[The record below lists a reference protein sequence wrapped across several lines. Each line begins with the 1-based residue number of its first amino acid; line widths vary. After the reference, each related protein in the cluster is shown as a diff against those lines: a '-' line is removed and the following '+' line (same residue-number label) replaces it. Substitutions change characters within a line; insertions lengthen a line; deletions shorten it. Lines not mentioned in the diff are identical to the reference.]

1 MTQIEKYNYLLPE
14 ILIAKTPAN
23 PRDASRL
30 LVFETEKNNICHK
43 SFSDLSDF
51 LKPGDLVV
59 TNNSKVMPARL
70 IGKKATGGRVEIL
83 LLNQAGDSWQ
93 VLVGGKTKTGDEIKF
108 SQDLSAK
115 IISKNGKE
123 AEVLF
128 NIFGNDF
135 WLEIDKIGMTPIPP
149 YIKNSQ
155 LSESKLRLEYQ
166 TVYAKNYGSA
176 AAPTAGLHFT
186 EKLISDLKVAGINFA
201 SVDLHVG
208 LGTFAP
214 IDDENVKQKKLHS
227 EIFFI
232 PSAAIENILLTKKSG
247 GRIIAVGTTTA
258 RALES
263 VSEKILSAGDAIS
276 ESTDIFIQPGDKFKI
291 IDGLITNF
299 HLPKSSL
306 MMLVAAFTQSKT
318 NFDGREKLLELYQIA
333 IEKKYRFYSFGDAML
348 II

>member
-1 MTQIEKYNYLLPE
+1 MTRIEKYNYLLPE

-59 TNNSKVMPARL
+59 TNNSKVMPARFFGRK
-70 IGKKATGGRVEIL
+70 ITGGNIEIL
-83 LLNQAGDSWQ
+83 LLEKSGQNWQ
-93 VLVGGKTKTGDEIKF
+93 VLVGGKVLVGDKIYFSDNLKAEILEK
-108 SQDLSAK
+108 S
-115 IISKNGKE
+115 GKE
-123 AEVLF
+123 CLVAF
-128 NIFGNDF
+128 NYPDEKF
-135 WLEIDKIGMTPIPP
+135 WQIVEKIGQMPIPP
-149 YIKNSQ
+149 YIKNSP
-155 LSESKLRLEYQ
+155 LSETKLKKEYQ

-186 EKLISDLKVAGINFA
+186 EKLISDLKVASVNFA

-227 EIFFI
+227 ENFFI
-232 PSAAIENILLTKKSG
+232 PSTTIENILSTKKSG

-263 VSEKILSAGDAIS
+263 VSEKILSGGNDIS

-306 MMLVAAFTQSKT
+306 MMLVAAFIQSKT
-318 NFDGREKLLELYQIA
+318 NFDGREKLLELYNYA
-333 IEKKYRFYSFGDAML
+333 IKNQYRFYSFGDAML